1 MSELNERELNTAIRE
16 VLKRAVAD
24 KEFRALAARDGSAA
38 IVKVTGKQLPSA
50 TKIQFVD
57 NHGKATKLVVIP
69 DPVTS
74 GQLAEEELEQVS
86 GGAAVLSPCGAST
99 CGTTNEMA

>member
-1 MSELNERELNTAIRE
+1 MSNMNEQELNAATRE

-86 GGAAVLSPCGAST
+86 GGVLALSAAGAST
-99 CGTTNEMA
+99 CANDNEMN

>member
-1 MSELNERELNTAIRE
+1 MSQLNERELNTAIRE

-24 KEFRALAARDGSAA
+24 KEFRALAARDGGAA
-38 IVKVTGKQLPSA
+38 ITQVTGKQLPSD

-57 NHGKATKLVVIP
+57 NHGKANKIVVIP

-86 GGAAVLSPCGAST
+86 GGMLSPCGASS